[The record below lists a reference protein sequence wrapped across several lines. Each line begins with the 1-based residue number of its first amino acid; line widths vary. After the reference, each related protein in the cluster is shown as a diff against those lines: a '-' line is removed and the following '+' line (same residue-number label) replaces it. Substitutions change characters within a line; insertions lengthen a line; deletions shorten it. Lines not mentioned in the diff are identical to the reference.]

1 MWHNAAMIEVFI
13 ENEQDFPIVEKQ
25 LENAVAKTFL
35 IHDVTI
41 AQVGVH
47 VIDEERMTELNQ
59 NYKHHRG
66 ATDVL
71 TFVLRDPEQPTPSFL
86 ETPET
91 EVEYGDIFLCYPVI
105 AEEADEEG
113 VSVEEKLVFLT
124 EHGCLHLLGIHHD

>member
-1 MWHNAAMIEVFI
+1 MIEVLI
-13 ENEQDFPIVEKQ
+13 ENEHNFPLNEKQ
-25 LENAVAKTFL
+25 LENTVAKTFL

-47 VIDEERMTELNQ
+47 VVDEARMTELNE
-59 NYKHHRG
+59 NYKHHQG

-86 ETPET
+86 ETVQT
-91 EVEYGDIFLCYPVI
+91 EQEFGDVFLCYPVI
-105 AEEADEEG
+105 ASEAEEQG
-113 VSVEEKLVFLT
+113 VSVDEQLAFLT